1 MRPFNYSLL
10 SRRLWSHDMLRT
22 VGALCREAGKEELYI
37 RLRPRELS
45 KLTGIARVKSI
56 RFSNAIEGITAPD
69 ARIREIADRETDP
82 QGYYEQQI
90 AGYRDALDAILE
102 NFGSISVTSDNIL
115 RLHRILYG
123 HTNCPWAGK
132 IKTRQNYISAVYPDG
147 HQKTLFTPTSPS
159 ETPDALDSLCSEY
172 SRVTGNGEIDPL
184 IAIPV
189 FIRDF
194 LCIHPFSDG
203 NGRMSRLLTT
213 LLLCRSGF
221 LVGRYISL
229 EEKIGRWPD
238 LYYSAL
244 SASEHEWHDG
254 KEDPEPFIRYLLGTV
269 LAAYK
274 DFEERFSLVETR
286 QTAIEKVRLAA
297 HNKIGRFAKQDI
309 RELCPYLSESS
320 IEGALRKL
328 VSSGELVREGIGRST
343 CYRRLDSLKS

>member
-1 MRPFNYSLL
+1 M
-10 SRRLWSHDMLRT
+10 
-22 VGALCREAGKEELYI
+22 
-37 RLRPRELS
+37 
-45 KLTGIARVKSI
+45 KSI

-69 ARIREIADRETDP
+69 SRIREIADRETDP
-82 QGYYEQQI
+82 KGYAEQQI

-102 NFGSISVTSDNIL
+102 NFGSIPVTPDHIL
-115 RLHRILYG
+115 RLHRILFG

-132 IKTRQNYISAVYPDG
+132 IKTRQNYVSAVYPDG
-147 HQKTLFTPTSPS
+147 HQETLFTPPSPS

-172 SRVTGNGEIDPL
+172 SRVTGNSAVDPL

-229 EEKIGRWPD
+229 EEKIERWPD

-244 SASEHEWHDG
+244 SASEHGWDDG
-254 KEDPEPFIRYLLGTV
+254 KEDPEPFVRYLLGTV
-269 LAAYK
+269 LASYR
-274 DFEERFSLVETR
+274 DFGDRFLLAEEKR
-286 QTAIEKVRLAA
+286 TAIETVRLAA
-297 HNKIGRFAKQDI
+297 ELKIGRFRKQDI
-309 RELCPYLSESS
+309 LELCPFLSLSS
-320 IEGALRKL
+320 AEGALRKL
-328 VSSGELVREGIGRST
+328 VSSGFLSRGGTGKGIFYWRAS
-343 CYRRLDSLKS
+343 